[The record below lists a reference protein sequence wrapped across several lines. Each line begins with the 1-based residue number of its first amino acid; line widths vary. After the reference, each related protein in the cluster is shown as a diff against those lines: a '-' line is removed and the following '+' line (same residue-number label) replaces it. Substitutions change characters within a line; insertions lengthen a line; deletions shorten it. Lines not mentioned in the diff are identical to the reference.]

1 MQAFQSKWTRRRFL
15 GACAAVTAGFVA
27 YRRVFEQSIDVLAKT
42 GNAARGYGAL
52 VADPAKIVD
61 LPQGFSYKVV
71 SRAGDEMPDGLLVP
85 VLPDA
90 MAAFAGDGGR
100 TLVVRN
106 HEALLSGDG
115 PFGKNNERLARI
127 PASKLYDLG
136 RGVTPCPGGTTTF
149 VWDTRTQS
157 LVTQH
162 LSLAGT
168 LRNCAGGSTPWGSWI
183 SCEETVL
190 KSGGHKEERLELQK
204 NHGYCFEVPARA
216 DASIADP
223 NPITSMGRFM
233 HEAVVVDPRTGIVY
247 QTEDRED
254 GLIYRFLPRTRGDLH
269 GGGRLQA
276 LALANGRRDSR
287 NWPGEEA
294 HLQVG
299 EKHAVKWID
308 MDDVEAPLDD
318 LRTRGFAA
326 GACRFARAEGMW
338 MGEHEVYFACT
349 DGGRKQIGQVFRY
362 TPSAHEGTSKESA
375 AAGKLELFIEPN
387 DPGRVQNPDN
397 VVVCPWGD
405 IMLCEDTAGR
415 NVRIV
420 GVTPEGALYTFA
432 RAQVDG
438 EFAGAT
444 FAPDGTTLFVNIQQS
459 GVTLAITGPWR
470 TS

>member
-1 MQAFQSKWTRRRFL
+1 MHGFHSNWTRRRFL

-27 YRRVFEQSIDVLAKT
+27 YRRVFEQSIDVLAST
-42 GNAARGYGAL
+42 GTAARGYGAL
-52 VADPAKIVD
+52 VADPAAIID

-85 VLPDA
+85 GLPDA
-90 MAAFAGDGGR
+90 MAAFAGEGGR

-106 HEALLSGDG
+106 HEALHLNDG
-115 PFGKNNERLARI
+115 PFGKNNERLSRI
-127 PASKLYDLG
+127 PTSKLYDLG
-136 RGVTPCPGGTTTF
+136 FGVTPCPGGTTTF

-190 KSGGHKEERLELQK
+190 KSGTQKEEKLELQK

-216 DASIADP
+216 EASIADP
-223 NPITSMGRFM
+223 VPITAMGRFM
-233 HEAVVVDPRTGIVY
+233 HEAVAVDPRTGIVY

-254 GLIYRFLPRTRGDLH
+254 GLIYRFIPKTRGDLH

-276 LALANGRRDSR
+276 LALASGARDAR
-287 NWPGEEA
+287 NWPGEGP
-294 HLQVG
+294 HLLVG
-299 EKHAVKWID
+299 AKHAVKWID
-308 MDDVEAPLDD
+308 MDDVEAPDDD
-318 LRTRGFAA
+318 LRARGFAR
-326 GACRFARAEGMW
+326 GACRFARTEGMW
-338 MGEHEVYFACT
+338 MGEREVYFVST

-362 TPSAHEGTSKESA
+362 APSAHEGTAKESGA
-375 AAGKLELFIEPN
+375 PGHLELFIEPN
-387 DPGRVQNPDN
+387 DPARVQNPDN
-397 VVVCPWGD
+397 VTIAPWGD
-405 IMLCEDTAGR
+405 VMLCEDTAGN

-420 GVTPEGALYTFA
+420 GVTPQGALYTFA
-432 RAQVDG
+432 RARVAG

-444 FAPDGTTLFVNIQQS
+444 FAPDGSTLFVNIQQS
-459 GVTLAITGPWR
+459 NVTLAITGPWR